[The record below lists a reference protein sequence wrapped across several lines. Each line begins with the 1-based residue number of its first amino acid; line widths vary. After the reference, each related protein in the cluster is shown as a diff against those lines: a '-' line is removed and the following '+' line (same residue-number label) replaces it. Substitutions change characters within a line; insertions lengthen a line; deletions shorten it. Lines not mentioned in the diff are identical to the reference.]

1 MNKEKMILYI
11 ENCFL
16 SPLINDEEVTDISY
30 NGESIYYVS
39 NSLGRKKADIVISSE
54 EVKSFIRQLAN
65 LAEKQFSYSTPIL
78 DISVGRYRL
87 NALHQSIGKVNN
99 DDALTFSLRLAS
111 LRPRIT
117 ANSSFLDE
125 KLRWLFSHLLK
136 NRFSIVIGGI
146 TGTGKTEF
154 QKYLLRNLPNYERV
168 VVIDNVLEL
177 DNVRSDT
184 NIDLV
189 SWQID
194 EKNDN
199 TNISSL
205 IRNALRSNPDWLV
218 VAEAR
223 GKEMLDVLNSAMTG
237 LPIITT
243 LHAKSASSI
252 VNRMERMVLMNK
264 NEIDEE
270 GVIKDINYHF
280 HVFVYL
286 EKNEDDNNKIYR
298 YIKEIIISNE
308 NGKLTSI
315 YEEEEKIKKHKK
327 ISKSLLSLLKI
338 IEKDYF
344 LNWSNEYEND

>member
-1 MNKEKMILYI
+1 MNKEKTILYI
-11 ENCFL
+11 ENSFL

-30 NGESIYYVS
+30 NGETIYYVS
-39 NSLGRKKADIVISSE
+39 NSLGRNKADIVISHD

-111 LRPRIT
+111 LHPRIT
-117 ANSSFLDE
+117 SNSSFLDE

-184 NIDLV
+184 SIDLV

-194 EKNDN
+194 EKNEN

-223 GKEMLDVLNSAMTG
+223 GKEMIDVLNSAMTG

-270 GVIKDINYHF
+270 GVVKDINYHF

-286 EKNEDDNNKIYR
+286 EKYEDDNNQIYR
-298 YIKEIIISNE
+298 YIKEIVISND
-308 NGKLTSI
+308 NGELTSI
-315 YEEEEKIKKHKK
+315 YEEKEKHKNHKK

-338 IEKDYF
+338 EEKEYF
-344 LNWSNEYEND
+344 SNWNCEHEGE